1 MFCRYLCCR
10 HSFALLHYLV
20 KTKNMQVIW
29 HRQRTFQKE
38 PITFFGLL
46 GMQRFDAWRTDSRL
60 MFEIIRTNNPWHIC
74 SIPWIMF
81 YYAYSPVV
89 FQNPYIVVSKEKAS
103 ISLCLHLKMRL
114 SNGSYLSRPV
124 SPRSIKNSLEMTA
137 SSKCKN
143 VFDQNSDKYVLLHM
157 T

>member
-1 MFCRYLCCR
+1 MFQTFICPA
-10 HSFALLHYLV
+10 ALSS
-20 KTKNMQVIW
+20 KN
-29 HRQRTFQKE
+29 QKHAGDMASAKNIPE
-38 PITFFGLL
+38 RAYNFFGLL
-46 GMQRFDAWRTDSRL
+46 GVQRFDAWRTDSRL
-60 MFEIIRTNNPWHIC
+60 MFEIIRTNKPWHIC

-89 FQNPYIVVSKEKAS
+89 LQNPYIVVSKEKAS

-114 SNGSYLSRPV
+114 SNGPYLSRPV

-137 SSKCKN
+137 TVQTNMFC
-143 VFDQNSDKYVLLHM
+143 F